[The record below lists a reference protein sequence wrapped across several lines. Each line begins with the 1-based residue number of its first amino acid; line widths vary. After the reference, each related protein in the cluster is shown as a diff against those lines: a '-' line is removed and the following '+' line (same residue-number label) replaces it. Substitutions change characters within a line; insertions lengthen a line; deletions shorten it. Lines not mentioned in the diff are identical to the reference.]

1 MVNMIFTVLKNIFIC
16 VGVINAIFASLLL
29 SNFIALG
36 VMNKKTEIGI
46 LRAIGARGVDV
57 FKVFFSESGIIAG
70 INFLLSSL
78 LTGITCFVIN
88 KNAAS
93 AWGIYATMMNFGVR
107 QIFVILLISFAVAV
121 IASFLPVYKLA
132 KKKPVDV
139 ILNK

>member
-1 MVNMIFTVLKNIFIC
+1 M
-16 VGVINAIFASLLL
+16 

-88 KNAAS
+88 KTAAS

-107 QIFVILLISFAVAV
+107 QIFVILLISFAVAA